1 MARRKSTRRK
11 KSRNINLRLLETG
24 SALMIL
30 DQAGVI
36 ENLAAM
42 TGFHAT
48 KTTTLKDG
56 VQNVLDAVRNRD
68 TQIGIAKTAGTFGLL
83 KYAARTLGVHQIG
96 SIGPLKLRV

>member
-30 DQAGVI
+30 DKMGVI
-36 ENLAAM
+36 DNVAAM
-42 TGFHAT
+42 TGFHST
-48 KTTTLKDG
+48 KTMTLKG
-56 VQNVLDAVRNRD
+56 GIEAVLAKVRQQD
-68 TQIGIAKTAGTFGLL
+68 TQIGIAKTAATFGLL
-83 KYAARTLGVHQIG
+83 KYGARTLGVHQIG